1 MGLEA
6 RRKWT
11 ARGIRHR
18 AVTIV
23 DPVSK
28 SVWAE
33 PDLQPIVSLPSPEH
47 GQIEISVILPCLNEE
62 ASVAACVESAREV
75 LHLIGKPYEVIVVDN
90 GSTDRSAAIAGAAGA
105 RVIREPVPGYG
116 SACRAGL
123 AAAHGRYLVL
133 GDADGTYDF
142 SEIPRLLARFEGEV
156 DMVLG
161 NRLQGQMEPGAMPWL
176 HRRLG
181 TPLLTGVV
189 NVLFGSEV
197 GDVNCGIRAMT
208 RSAYAK
214 LDIRSTGM
222 EFASEMVV
230 RMVQSGFTMEETP
243 VAYRRRSGGE
253 AKLRTWRDGWRHL
266 RLVVGSWLSQRRHP
280 DAPVIDIA
288 TTHLTIDLE
297 GADGPDADRL
307 RL

>member
-1 MGLEA
+1 M
-6 RRKWT
+6 
-11 ARGIRHR
+11 
-18 AVTIV
+18 TIV

-28 SVWAE
+28 PVWAM
-33 PDLQPIVSLPSPEH
+33 PDVQPVVSLPSPEQ
-47 GQIEISVILPCLNEE
+47 GQVEISVVLPCLNEE
-62 ASVAACVESAREV
+62 ASVADCVESVREV
-75 LHLIGKPYEVIVVDN
+75 LDLIGKPYEVIVVDN
-90 GSTDRSAAIAGAAGA
+90 GSTDRSAALAGAAGA
-105 RVIREPVPGYG
+105 RVIHEPIPGYG
-116 SACRAGL
+116 RACRAGL
-123 AAAHGRYLVL
+123 DAAHGRYLVL

-161 NRLQGQMEPGAMPWL
+161 NRLEGEMDPGAMPWL

-208 RSAYAK
+208 RSAYSK

-230 RMVQSGFTMEETP
+230 RMVQGGFTMDETP
-243 VAYRRRSGGE
+243 VAYRRRTGGE
-253 AKLRTWRDGWRHL
+253 VKLRTWRDGWRHL
-266 RLVVGSWLSQRRHP
+266 RLVVGSWLGQGRHP

-288 TTHLTIDLE
+288 TSQLTIDLK

>member
-1 MGLEA
+1 MTVL
-6 RRKWT
+6 
-11 ARGIRHR
+11 
-18 AVTIV
+18 

-28 SVWAE
+28 PVWAA
-33 PDLQPIVSLPSPEH
+33 PDLQPIVSQPSSDH
-47 GQIEISVILPCLNEE
+47 SKVEISVVLPCLNEE
-62 ASVAACVESAREV
+62 ASVVACVDSVREV
-75 LHLIGKPYEVIVVDN
+75 LDLIGKPYEVIVVDN
-90 GSTDRSAAIAGAAGA
+90 GSTDRSAVLAGAAGA
-105 RVIREPVPGYG
+105 RVIHESVPGYG

-123 AAAHGRYLVL
+123 DAAHGRYLVL

-142 SEIPRLLARFEGEV
+142 SEIPGLVARLGGQV

-161 NRLQGQMEPGAMPWL
+161 NRLEGEMEPGAMPWL

-181 TPLLTGVV
+181 TPLLTGGV

-197 GDVNCGIRAMT
+197 GDVNCGIRAIT
-208 RSAYAK
+208 RSAYSK

-230 RMVQSGFTMEETP
+230 RMVQGGFTLDETP
-243 VAYRRRSGGE
+243 VAYRRRTGGE

-266 RLVVGSWLSQRRHP
+266 RLVVGSWLSQGRHP
-280 DAPVIDIA
+280 GAPVIDLA
-288 TTHLTIDLE
+288 TSQLTIDLKR
-297 GADGPDADRL
+297 ADGPDADRL